1 MATLEITIDSN
12 TFAAGGALAVAY
24 NKNNTDAYPQEL
36 RSRVVIP
43 VGNSKDYASSG
54 SAGFPSSVSAGEASE
69 NSMVRGAIQITA
81 ASTVFV
87 DSAQLQRTGQWFKNT
102 LATLVGK
109 GIIIV
114 RIGGVAQTPT
124 QLINL

>member
-1 MATLEITIDSN
+1 MATLEITIDPD

-24 NKNNTDAYPQEL
+24 NKNSTDAYPQEL
-36 RSRVVIP
+36 RSRVIIP
-43 VGNSKDYASSG
+43 VGNSKDYASAG
-54 SAGFPSSVSAGEASE
+54 SAGFPSSVFAGETSQ

-87 DSAQLQRTGQWFKNT
+87 DSIQLQRTGQWFKNT
-102 LATLVGK
+102 LASLVDK

-114 RIGGVAQTPT
+114 KIGGVAQTAA
-124 QLINL
+124 QLVNL